1 MTPDPESRLDALEAR
16 IAHQDAT
23 IEDLNR
29 VVTEQWRLID
39 RLTRQVAAMR
49 EQVETLAERAGPR
62 APEPPPPHY

>member
-1 MTPDPESRLDALEAR
+1 MDDERLARLEMR
-16 IAHQDAT
+16 VTEQDAT
-23 IEDLNR
+23 IDDLNR